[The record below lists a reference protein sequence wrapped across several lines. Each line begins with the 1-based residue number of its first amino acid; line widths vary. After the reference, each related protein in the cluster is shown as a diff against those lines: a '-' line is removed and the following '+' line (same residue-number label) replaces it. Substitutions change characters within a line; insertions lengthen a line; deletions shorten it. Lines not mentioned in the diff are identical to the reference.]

1 MINLKWLTA
10 ASVLICGVFVYTP
23 FFSELFDHLIEK
35 SFLEE
40 RNPDIANMSVYQ
52 KIAQN
57 VLLKA
62 PAGPETTFSEVW
74 KERRSVIVFFRR
86 FG

>member
-10 ASVLICGVFVYTP
+10 ASALIVGGLVYAPWFT
-23 FFSELFDHLIEK
+23 EIFDHLVEK
-35 SFLEE
+35 SFLED

-62 PAGPETTFSEVW
+62 PAGPETTFNEVW